1 MENKDKGEFSHHS
14 DCASCGSSD
23 ANANYTNGSAYCFAC
38 EKWTPPEDDEPS
50 HRPAKTARTIMGLID
65 YEPTELTNRKIPEA
79 ICRQYKYGIG
89 KLGGQTCQ
97 VATYFDKDKT
107 PVAQK
112 IRFANKDFKFLGDT
126 KETMMYGQQLWSSG
140 GKKLTITEGELD
152 ALSVATAFDGKYPV
166 ISLSTGAGS
175 AKKEIAKHLE
185 WISSFEEIYL
195 WFDND
200 EPGRKAIDEV
210 INMLPLGK
218 VKIVRH
224 SEYKDANEILVKK
237 GKPAIV
243 NAFYNAEP
251 YKPEGILLPSDL
263 LEEVLKPIEYGR
275 PWMFEKM
282 TDITYGR
289 RLGEV
294 VALGAGVSVGKTDF
308 VTQSIAFDLKHD
320 YSVGTFMLEQQTR
333 ETLLRIAGK
342 LDGQHYHLPDN
353 HTDPKQLEA
362 TITAINGLYIYDNFG
377 AIDWD
382 TISDKIR
389 FMYHNYKVEH
399 FYIDNLTALNAHA
412 QDERRNLDS
421 LMADVAEL
429 AKELNIWVLVVSH
442 LNPPKTGESHEA
454 GGKVEQSQFTGSRAI
469 MRWSSFMLGVERN
482 TVHEIPEERQKGLI
496 RCIKDR
502 FSGKATGVTIG
513 FVYDTETGIMLE
525 SDEID
530 GVFPDVD
537 TEEEDF

>member
-1 MENKDKGEFSHHS
+1 VETKDKGEFSHHS
-14 DCASCGSSD
+14 DCSSCGSSD

-38 EKWTPPEDDEPS
+38 ERWTPPEDGETS
-50 HRPAKTARTIMGLID
+50 YRPTKPARTVMGLID
-65 YEPTELTNRKIPEA
+65 YESTELTNRKIPEA

-126 KETMMYGQQLWSSG
+126 KDTMMYGQQLWSSG

-166 ISLSTGAGS
+166 ISLSTGATS

-200 EPGRKAIDEV
+200 EPGRKAIDDV

-237 GKPAIV
+237 GKSAIV

-353 HTDPKQLEA
+353 NTDPKQLEA

-389 FMYHNYKVEH
+389 FMYHNYNVEH

-421 LMADVAEL
+421 LMADVAAL

-482 TVHEIPEERQKGLI
+482 TVHEIPEERQRGLV

-513 FVYDTETGIMLE
+513 FVYETETGIMLE

-537 TEEEDF
+537 TEEDF

>member
-1 MENKDKGEFSHHS
+1 METKDKGEFSHHS
-14 DCASCGSSD
+14 DCSSCGSSD

-38 EKWTPPEDDEPS
+38 ERWTPPEDGETS
-50 HRPAKTARTIMGLID
+50 YRPAKPSRTVMGLIE
-65 YEPTELTNRKIPEA
+65 YESKVLDNRKIPEA

-97 VATYFDKDKT
+97 VATYFNKDKT

-126 KETMMYGQQLWSSG
+126 KDAMMYGQQLWSSG

-166 ISLSTGAGS
+166 ISLSTGAAS

-200 EPGRKAIDEV
+200 EPGRKAIDDV

-224 SEYKDANEILVKK
+224 SEYKDANELLVKK
-237 GKPAIV
+237 GGPAIV

-353 HTDPKQLEA
+353 NTDPKQLEA

-389 FMYHNYKVEH
+389 FMYHNYNVEH

-421 LMADVAEL
+421 LMADVAAL

-482 TVHEIPEERQKGLI
+482 TVHEIPEERQRGLV

-537 TEEEDF
+537 TEEDF

>member
-1 MENKDKGEFSHHS
+1 METKDKGEFSHHS
-14 DCASCGSSD
+14 DCSSCGSSD

-38 EKWTPPEDDEPS
+38 ERWTPPEDGETS
-50 HRPAKTARTIMGLID
+50 YRPAKPSRTVMGLIE
-65 YEPTELTNRKIPEA
+65 YESKVLDNRKIPEA

-97 VATYFDKDKT
+97 VATYFNKDKT

-112 IRFANKDFKFLGDT
+112 IRFVNKDFKFLGDT
-126 KETMMYGQQLWSSG
+126 KDAMMYGQQLWSSG

-166 ISLSTGAGS
+166 ISLSTGAAS
-175 AKKEIAKHLE
+175 AKKEIARHLE

-200 EPGRKAIDEV
+200 EPGRKAIDDV

-224 SEYKDANEILVKK
+224 SEYKDANELLVKK
-237 GKPAIV
+237 GGPAIV

-353 HTDPKQLEA
+353 NTDPKQLEA

-389 FMYHNYKVEH
+389 FMYHNYNVEH

-421 LMADVAEL
+421 LMADVAAL

-482 TVHEIPEERQKGLI
+482 TVHEIPEERQRGLV

-537 TEEEDF
+537 TEEDF